1 MKYKVSIIVPMF
13 NSEKFITRCVES
25 LINQTYENIEIIVI
39 DDGSIDN
46 SVNKLSKY
54 KDERLKV
61 YKKENEGVS
70 LARNYGIKKS
80 TGDYLLFVDSDD
92 YIENIMV
99 GELINRLNDKSTFV
113 LCNNN
118 EIFKN
123 RIDKRILF
131 SGKEGNINKEIVL
144 REIANGN
151 AGLVCS
157 KLISSNIVK
166 DNNITFDES
175 LKVGEDQ
182 IFFLEVAE
190 KTDKFLY
197 INKELY
203 HYDRRNDESAT
214 IKYQENLHKNFICL
228 KSKVEDFFVRNN
240 LSSNYDKE
248 LLFYKQI
255 SFLWVVFNN
264 EVIGIKKN
272 GLICSLNNIKTILK
286 KCELNEIIINKKHL
300 DKISKLVISSVNS
313 KFKMFSALKLIFIIS
328 LLNLKIRSRG

>member
-1 MKYKVSIIVPMF
+1 MNYKVSIIVPMF
-13 NSEKFITRCVES
+13 NSEKFILRCIDS
-25 LINQTYENIEIIVI
+25 LINQTYKNIEIIVI
-39 DDGSIDN
+39 DDGSTDN
-46 SVNKLSKY
+46 SVKELSKY

-61 YKKENEGVS
+61 YVKENKGVS
-70 LARNYGIKKS
+70 SARNYGIKKS
-80 TGDYLLFVDSDD
+80 NGDYLLFVDSDD
-92 YIENIMV
+92 YIEDSMIDEM
-99 GELINRLNDKSTFV
+99 INRVSNESTFIF
-113 LCNNN
+113 CNND

-131 SGKEGNINKEIVL
+131 SGTAGELNKEVVF
-144 REIANGN
+144 REIASGK

-157 KLISSNIVK
+157 KLVSSKVIKYNSIA
-166 DNNITFDES
+166 FDEN

-190 KTDKFLY
+190 KTEKFFY

-203 HYDRRNDESAT
+203 HYDRRNEESVT
-214 IKYQENLHKNFICL
+214 LKYKENLHENFICL
-228 KSKVEDFFVRNN
+228 KSKVEDFFIRNN

-255 SFLWVVFNN
+255 SFLWVAFNN

-286 KCELNEIIINKKHL
+286 KCELNEIITNKKHL

-313 KFKMFSALKLIFIIS
+313 KFKMFSALKIIFTIS
-328 LLNLKIRSRG
+328 LLNIKINGRG